1 MKKVTR
7 KYKEGTVEVQSLIKK
22 NFSKEFMKKIYNVYS
37 NKEMSIVEKTIAYD
51 RIFTKEFGERRDYR
65 RIGEGTNRFVCLL
78 DNHII
83 KVAYNYLAY
92 IDNVNELAMTKK
104 LPKHGPLALAYE
116 TNGLILVSEYVAVI
130 DKEDFLES
138 QHQVKKILEDLSR
151 DIVSLYNKNKNSFY
165 ILGDMGM
172 SSKNYGNWGRRPSG
186 ELVILDYGYLY
197 KTSFQEWKK
206 ISKCPYCDN
215 TLEYTEDFTE
225 LTCSS
230 CGKNVKYTTIRNNLG
245 YKKIIDTIENIVND
259 DQFGKYN
266 KEGKVTVDVYK
277 TETYE
282 IEEKKPEIPENI
294 KTLIN
299 NTVDKFYDIV
309 NKIKNVELKID
320 DTIEEIKNNK
330 DMYYPELYPMLLLA
344 PKLKRKNIDAY
355 TNDLQ
360 SKVLDIETLILQQIK
375 QDNYKKLS
383 SDDYDKYNELMA
395 EDNDGIGYDKNTN
408 TSNIAFIDRLSESQ
422 DNIKVVSTLD
432 EVLNAEFGD
441 IFMADENEEV
451 LDKLG
456 DDYDLDELMMMV
468 GNNKEEEKP
477 ENKEEEKP
485 ENKEEEKPK
494 NKEEDNSIKEGL
506 KEHFENIKLGI
517 TELIDNIMDTDD
529 FVEGDLYAPLLNGD
543 LIDYEYSPEVNAQ
556 NILGGWE
563 PDKFCFPLYRHL
575 IITHAYDTE
584 EARSDFEARYRI
596 DDKVIFPQDMY
607 DNDENIDIV
616 LEQILT
622 RFEEKVRPS
631 RFAISLKIKN
641 ELIKYY
647 KLLDRYYEENIEK
660 ETGVSIDDPRYY
672 YNLVVNNTDICRDMR
687 DAKDRLE
694 REVKMFSGLSLT
706 EALGDNKIVYGYD
719 YYPLMNDVQQIIDR
733 CFYNID
739 VLNRHSNVDA
749 IIDDM
754 KNEYYLLTGSLV
766 SDSMLDI
773 FKYGPSYVEDSKR
786 RIRPELRCSIED
798 KDSNMDI
805 YKPIVFN
812 KEKYVLL
819 KVEHRFEKIF
829 RRGDDAFANIE
840 SNLDNMGLKYT
851 LTDITGYVFKRNRD
865 NFRYL
870 LTEKEYELVNEYE
883 NMYGMTYVND
893 IDKLYA
899 NTIVDILNEQFNMC
913 EDTYNLFKDIA
924 NYGLNKAL
932 ARRQLVINILDIQGI
947 SRLDYLNNIK

>member
-1 MKKVTR
+1 MKEVT
-7 KYKEGTVEVQSLIKK
+7 KTYKEGTVEVQSLIKK
-22 NFSKEFMKKIYNVYS
+22 NFSKEFMKKIYDIYS

-92 IDNVNELAMTKK
+92 IDNVNELAMSKK

-138 QHQVKKILEDLSR
+138 QYQVQKILETLSH
-151 DIVSLYNKNKNSFY
+151 DIVSLVNKNKNSYY

-215 TLEYTEDFTE
+215 TLEYKEDFTE

-245 YKKIIDTIENIVND
+245 YKKIIDTIEDIVND
-259 DQFGKYN
+259 DQFGKYD
-266 KEGKVTVDVYK
+266 KKGKINVDVYR
-277 TETYE
+277 TETYQ
-282 IEEKKPEIPENI
+282 IEEEKPEIPENI
-294 KTLIN
+294 KILIN
-299 NTVDKFYDIV
+299 NTVDKFYDII
-309 NKIKNVELKID
+309 NKIKNDELRID
-320 DTIEEIKNNK
+320 DVIEEIKNNK
-330 DMYYPELYPMLLLA
+330 DIYYPELYPMLLLA
-344 PKLKRKNIDAY
+344 PKLKRKNIEAY

-360 SKVLDIETLILQQIK
+360 SKVLDIETLLLQQIE
-375 QDNYKKLS
+375 QNNYKKLS
-383 SDDYDKYNELMA
+383 GEDYDKYNELMA
-395 EDNDGIGYDKNTN
+395 EDNEIGYDKNTN
-408 TSNIAFIDRLSESQ
+408 TSNVEFIDRLSESQ

-432 EVLNAEFGD
+432 DVLNMEFGD

-451 LDKLG
+451 LDNLD
-456 DDYDLDELMMMV
+456 DDYDLDELMMLV
-468 GNNKEEEKP
+468 GN
-477 ENKEEEKP
+477 
-485 ENKEEEKPK
+485 NKEEEKPK
-494 NKEEDNSIKEGL
+494 NKEENSIEDGL

-543 LIDYEYSPEVNAQ
+543 LIDYDYSPEVNAQ

-584 EARSDFEARYRI
+584 EAKSDFESRYRI

-622 RFEEKVRPS
+622 RFEEQVRPS
-631 RFAISLKIKN
+631 RFALSVKIKN

-647 KLLDRYYEENIEK
+647 KLIDRYYEENIEK
-660 ETGVSIDDPRYY
+660 ETGVTINDPRYY
-672 YNLVVNNTDICRDMR
+672 YNLVLNNTDIVRDMR

-694 REVKMFSGLSLT
+694 REVEMFSGLSLT

-739 VLNRHSNVDA
+739 VLNRHSDVDA

-754 KNEYYLLTGSLV
+754 KSEYYLLTGSLV

-786 RIRPELRCSIED
+786 KIRPELRCSIED

-812 KEKYVLL
+812 RENYVLL

-829 RRGDDAFANIE
+829 RKGDTVFMDIRHKLNT
-840 SNLDNMGLKYT
+840 MGLKYT
-851 LTDITGYVFKRNRD
+851 LTDISGYVFKRNRD

-883 NMYGMTYVND
+883 NMYGMTHMND
-893 IDKLYA
+893 VDKLYA
-899 NTIVDILNEQFNMC
+899 NTIVDMLNEQFNMC
-913 EDTYNLFKDIA
+913 EDTYNLFRDIA
-924 NYGLNKAL
+924 NFGLNKAL
-932 ARRQLVINILDIQGI
+932 ARRQLVINILDIKGI